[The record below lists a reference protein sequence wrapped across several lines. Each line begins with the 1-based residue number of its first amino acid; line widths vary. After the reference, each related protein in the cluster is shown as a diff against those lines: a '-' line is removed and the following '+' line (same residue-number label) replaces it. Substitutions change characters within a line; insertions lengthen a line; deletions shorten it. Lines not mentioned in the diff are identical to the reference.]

1 MSYGYSARLIRANQ
15 DASKSLL
22 GVRLGK
28 MCIREEIPVV
38 LIAQDLGVSR
48 QTIYN
53 WFSGT
58 SSPMGATAIR
68 VEAFIKKHFL

>member
-1 MSYGYSARLIRANQ
+1 MSYGYSARLIKANQ
-15 DASKSLL
+15 DADKSLL

-28 MCIREEIPVV
+28 MCIREEVPVAA
-38 LIAQDLGVSR
+38 IAQDLGVSR

-58 SSPMGATAIR
+58 SSPMGATAKK

>member
-1 MSYGYSARLIRANQ
+1 MSYGYSTRLVKANQ
-15 DASKSLL
+15 TADKRLL

-28 MCIREEIPVV
+28 MCIREEISVSS
-38 LIAQDLGVSR
+38 IAEELGVSR

-58 SSPMGATAIR
+58 SSPTGDTAEK
-68 VEAFIKKHFL
+68 VEAFIKKYFL